1 MKEFDINK
9 ASKRFIIVALIL
21 SAYTSIMAGLDAVY
35 EAALNSLPVIDETI
49 DAKAILN
56 MEDLGFEYHKTT
68 DSNISKTDPRLDKNG
83 YHFSLSVENDDINN
97 MAYIVA
103 DFYRFSS
110 IDLTNKLYE
119 INLANMY
126 NSYRENFLKNPFE
139 TQLKN
144 MDINY
149 EKAIEIM
156 FELDK
161 DEWKADRVYSLHNLS
176 ERNLHQIMLQKD
188 KCILILRISS
198 NVNILEHVDVF
209 AGLTEKMNTLLDE
222 YSKE

>member
-1 MKEFDINK
+1 MKEFDIKK
-9 ASKRFIIVALIL
+9 ATKRFIIVALIL

-35 EAALNSLPVIDETI
+35 EAAVNSILVIDETI

-56 MEDLGFEYHKTT
+56 MEDLGFKYHKTT

-83 YHFSLSVENDDINN
+83 YHYSLVVENDDVNN
-97 MAYIVA
+97 NAYIEI
-103 DFYRFSS
+103 DFYKFSS
-110 IDLTNKLYE
+110 LELTNKLYE
-119 INLANMY
+119 VNLANLYNNYQEFY
-126 NSYRENFLKNPFE
+126 NSSPFV

-161 DEWKADRVYSLHNLS
+161 ETWKADRVYSLHNLS
-176 ERNLHQIMLQKD
+176 ENKIHEIMLQKD
-188 KCILILRISS
+188 ENIVLFRISS
-198 NVNILEHVDVF
+198 KVDILEHVDVF
-209 AGLTEKMNTLLDE
+209 AGLTEKINALLDN
-222 YSKE
+222 YIKE